1 MRRRRVLSGLAL
13 VTLLGTTPAAAQS
26 VDEGLRRDIESLK
39 QGQAEIRKELRELK
53 DLLGTRLSPRPAS
66 AIPENLVL
74 TVADAPLLGPRNAK
88 VTLVDFSDYQC
99 PYCRRHVQVTLP
111 EIVKEYVKTGKV
123 RYVFRD
129 FPIAALHPKAH
140 KLHEAAY
147 CAGEQDRYWEMH
159 ARLFENPQ
167 QAELKDL
174 AGHAQALG
182 LDVPRFEGCVAGEKY
197 AAKVRQGVTDGQSAG
212 VNGTPTFFIGL
223 TGANDGKVRPS
234 QVIRGAQPYP
244 VFRQILEGLLSAA
257 K

>member
-1 MRRRRVLSGLAL
+1 MTMRRRRVLSGLAL
-13 VTLLGTTPAAAQS
+13 VTLLGTTPAVAQS
-26 VDEGLRRDIESLK
+26 VDEGLRRDLESLK

-53 DLLGTRLSPRPAS
+53 DLLGARLSPRPAS

-74 TVADAPLLGPRNAK
+74 TVADAPLLGHRNAK
-88 VTLVDFSDYQC
+88 VTLIDFSDYQC
-99 PYCRRHVQVTLP
+99 PYC
-111 EIVKEYVKTGKV
+111 
-123 RYVFRD
+123 
-129 FPIAALHPKAH
+129 PISALHPKAY

-159 ARLFENPQ
+159 ARLFESPQ

-223 TGANDGKVRPS
+223 TDANDGKVRPS
-234 QVIRGAQPYP
+234 QVIRGAQPYQ

>member
-1 MRRRRVLSGLAL
+1 MTMRRRRVRSGLAL
-13 VTLLGTTPAAAQS
+13 VTLLGTTPAVAQS

-74 TVADAPLLGPRNAK
+74 TVADAPLLGHRNAK
-88 VTLVDFSDYQC
+88 VTLIDFSDYQC

-129 FPIAALHPKAH
+129 FPIPALHPKAH

-182 LDVPRFEGCVAGEKY
+182 LDVPRFEGC
-197 AAKVRQGVTDGQSAG
+197 QGVTDGQSAG

-223 TGANDGKVRPS
+223 TDANDGKVRPS

-244 VFRQILEGLLSAA
+244 VFRQILEGLLSVA